1 LLNTA
6 YAPDLLAGV
15 AENID
20 YGAIFV
26 KRGAPAPSG
35 GSTRNSL
42 YFFARQLAGAHA
54 IQYSVLLGLLHD
66 DLLLLTEMVFL
77 ALSLM
82 LKIKVS

>member
-1 LLNTA
+1 MLGWIVPLV
-6 YAPDLLAGV
+6 LVGV
-15 AENID
+15 AKNVD

-66 DLLLLTEMVFL
+66 DLLLFD
-77 ALSLM
+77 
-82 LKIKVS
+82 